1 MASLKRFMSMSIDD
15 FRRKFGSER
24 ACREYLFGGR
34 WPEGFVCPRCGC
46 REAYHQRCRDL
57 YWCRGCGYQ
66 VSVTAGT
73 IFHKTKVPLG
83 KWFWAIYRMSECKK
97 GLLAIQLM
105 KEVNVSYPT
114 AWLMLQ
120 KLRQAMQRRK
130 AQYLWGGVIQ
140 LDDGNPGGQ

>member
-1 MASLKRFMSMSIDD
+1 
-15 FRRKFGSER
+15 
-24 ACREYLFGGR
+24 
-34 WPEGFVCPRCGC
+34 
-46 REAYHQRCRDL
+46 
-57 YWCRGCGYQ
+57 
-66 VSVTAGT
+66 
-73 IFHKTKVPLG
+73 
-83 KWFWAIYRMSECKK
+83 MSECKK